1 MYDYLHPNPKRMF
14 KKQEEG
20 EMQFWVATTLDQTTP
35 FIEIISRH
43 PYFYFYYMWQ
53 PYVHEVARVIWS

>member
-1 MYDYLHPNPKRMF
+1 MF

-35 FIEIISRH
+35 FIEIISQH
-43 PYFYFYYMWQ
+43 PYFYFYMWQ
-53 PYVHEVARVIWS
+53 PYVREVARVIWS